1 VRARANSLILF
12 SSLSI
17 GQWLNGNWN
26 IFGRWTNKAPGVEA
40 HSNSLSRF
48 TAIFASWNY
57 SAIKQSLQMKFF
69 PLFILLLVV
78 SCKENNPDRAADNGV
93 QVYSLLGKE
102 YFAPDEINPKL
113 DSNLQVALKNFQA
126 DATED
131 NYIWLGRRYGYLIE
145 YNKAIALFSEGIEKF
160 PNSYRL
166 YRHRGH
172 RYISQ
177 RKFDAA
183 VADLTKAAEL
193 MKGAPIEIEPDGQP
207 NNLNKPLS
215 TTQFNVW
222 YHLALAHYLKGDF
235 VQAEQA
241 YLECLAVSDNDDLL
255 TAAIDWLYMTYRRQG
270 KIDEAKKLLERISES
285 MTIIENESYYK
296 RLKMYKGLLPV
307 DSVLSVDT
315 AAEDV
320 DLALATQGYG
330 VGNWYL
336 YQGDTAQAFTIYEKV
351 VAGRHFSAF
360 GFIAAEADLARLKTE

>member
-1 VRARANSLILF
+1 
-12 SSLSI
+12 
-17 GQWLNGNWN
+17 
-26 IFGRWTNKAPGVEA
+26 
-40 HSNSLSRF
+40 
-48 TAIFASWNY
+48 
-57 SAIKQSLQMKFF
+57 MKFF
-69 PLFILLLVV
+69 PLVIPLLVLG
-78 SCKENNPDRAADNGV
+78 CKNNNPDRRAAEGA
-93 QVYSLLGKE
+93 QVYSLLGVE
-102 YFAPDEINPKL
+102 YFANEQRDPKL

-126 DATED
+126 DASED

-145 YNKAIALFSEGIEKF
+145 YNKAIAVFSEGLEKF
-160 PNSYRL
+160 PGSYRL

-183 VADLTKAAEL
+183 ITDLTKAAEL

-207 NNLNKPLS
+207 NKLNKPLS

-235 VQAEQA
+235 VNAEQA
-241 YLECLAVSDNDDLL
+241 YLQCLSVSDNDDLL
-255 TAAIDWLYMTYRRQG
+255 SATIDWLYMTYRRQG
-270 KIDEAKKLLERISES
+270 KIDEAKKLLERISEN

-296 RLKMYKGLLPV
+296 RLRMYKGLLPV

-320 DLALATQGYG
+320 DLSLATQGYG

-336 YQGDTAQAFTIYEKV
+336 YQGDTAQAFAIYDKV
-351 VAGRHFSAF
+351 VQGRHFSAF
-360 GFIAAEADLARLKTE
+360 GFIAAEADLAQLRK